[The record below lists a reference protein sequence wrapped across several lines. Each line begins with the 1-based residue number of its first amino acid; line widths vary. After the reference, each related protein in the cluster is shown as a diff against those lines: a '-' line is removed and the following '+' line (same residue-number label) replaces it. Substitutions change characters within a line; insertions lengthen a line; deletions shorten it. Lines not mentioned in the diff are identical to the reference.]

1 MAVDSKTSLVFLLL
15 SRSKYLRITEA
26 WLFLRVKRN
35 LGPEGLTL
43 LVQSFCHLSRSAAA
57 PGNQCVSVCTA
68 FCFEDGR
75 HPSFRGI
82 CDPFDGRLSLAALT
96 SYFCSQEVYLAEM
109 GGLWIWGSQVK
120 QNIPLVLILG
130 ICLRPTCLWCLSA
143 RFEDCLQFFCEK
155 TCSRVDVEED
165 CLLKWQLGLTW
176 KKHHRLPDC
185 LSYLSSFCLWCT
197 DSCAMRNEYRWFTS
211 IHSFPSLL
219 LMIFFSFLLCD
230 GPSDLKSPNVN
241 RRSYFTPSWG
251 DGGDLWLTKRGLVYL
266 MGAVVAHNG
275 GNQLMKEGVR

>member
-26 WLFLRVKRN
+26 WLFLWVKRN

-43 LVQSFCHLSRSAAA
+43 LVQSFCHLSHSAAA
-57 PGNQCVSVCTA
+57 PGNQSVSVCTA

-75 HPSFRGI
+75 HPSFHGI

-109 GGLWIWGSQVK
+109 GGLWIWSSQVK
-120 QNIPLVLILG
+120 QNIPLALILG
-130 ICLRPTCLWCLSA
+130 ICLRPTSLWCLSA
-143 RFEDCLQFFCEK
+143 RFEDCLRFFCEK
-155 TCSRVDVEED
+155 TCSRSM
-165 CLLKWQLGLTW
+165 W
-176 KKHHRLPDC
+176 KKTAYWSGNWDWLERSTTGFQIACLTSLLPVCD
-185 LSYLSSFCLWCT
+185 
-197 DSCAMRNEYRWFTS
+197 AQMRNEYRWFTS

-241 RRSYFTPSWG
+241 RRSYVTPSWG